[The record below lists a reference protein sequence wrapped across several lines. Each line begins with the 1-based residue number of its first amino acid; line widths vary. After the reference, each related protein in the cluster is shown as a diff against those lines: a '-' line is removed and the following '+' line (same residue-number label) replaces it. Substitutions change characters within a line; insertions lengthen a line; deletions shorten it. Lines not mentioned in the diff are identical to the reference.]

1 MDALSCVL
9 SAREILKNITPLK
22 TDCGKYCGAAC
33 CDCDEDGQG
42 GMVLFPGEEKL
53 YEALPEGM
61 ELSPYDAILPGMKL
75 LVCDGVC
82 SRDERPLSCMLFPLT
97 PVVTETEGKDA
108 LKVIVDPR
116 AFSVCPLSESG
127 VRGMD
132 AEFVRAVRE
141 AGKVLC
147 KNPQIRAYLKALNVY
162 FERLRSWS

>member
-9 SAREILKNITPLK
+9 SAREILMNITPLK
-22 TDCGKYCGAAC
+22 SDCGKCCGAAC

-53 YEALPEGM
+53 YENLPEGM
-61 ELSPYDAILPGMKL
+61 RILPYDDILPGMKL
-75 LVCDGVC
+75 LVCDGKC
-82 SRDERPLSCMLFPLT
+82 SRHERPLSCMLFPLT
-97 PVVTETEGKDA
+97 PMVVETEDRDA

-116 AFSVCPLSESG
+116 AFAVCPLCEGG

-132 AEFVRAVRE
+132 GEFVRAVRE
-141 AGKVLC
+141 AGRVLC
-147 KNPQIRAYLKALNVY
+147 KNAQIRAYLKALNVY